1 MNIFPKFY
9 NLDVNRSERISA
21 ADLQS
26 ICQEAGMQAVRKNRY
41 FRIIE
46 YLNNH

>member
-1 MNIFPKFY
+1 MNKSLTSY
-9 NLDVNRSERISA
+9 LDVNRSERISA

-41 FRIIE
+41 KSNILFIQS
-46 YLNNH
+46 